1 MTDILTFNNPEFGS
15 IRSIEQNGEPWFVGK
30 DVATALGYSNTK
42 DALAKHVDEQDKTT
56 TLNQGDGVAFRD
68 PMGREQRPT
77 IINESG
83 LYSLIFSSKLEGAQR
98 FKRWV
103 TSEVLPSIRKT
114 GCYGTPDLSEL
125 SPELRCLIRLEQ
137 QQKQQAQEL
146 VRLNQKLD
154 QLQSTGAFG
163 TGGWRREGARSI
175 ARIAQARGGAQH
187 VPNVYQAAYTL
198 LEEREHCNLT
208 ARLEAL
214 RSKQRQ
220 QGMSKTRAGRL
231 TKMDAIAASPE
242 SVERWLKILHEME
255 VRCCTAAPEKE

>member
-1 MTDILTFNNPEFGS
+1 MANIQIFNNPEFGS
-15 IRSIEQNGEPWFVGK
+15 IRSIEQNNEPWFVGK
-30 DVATALGYSNTK
+30 DVALALGYAKPENALAAHV
-42 DALAKHVDEQDKTT
+42 DALDKTT
-56 TLNQGDGVAFRD
+56 TLIQGDGSNYKSKT
-68 PMGREQRPT
+68 T

-83 LYSLIFSSKLEGAQR
+83 VYSLIFSSKLEGAQR

-137 QQKQQAQEL
+137 RQKQQAQEL

-154 QLQSTGAFG
+154 QLQGTGAFG
-163 TGGWRREGARSI
+163 TGGWRRESARII

-187 VPNVYQAAYTL
+187 GPNVYQTAYTL
-198 LEEREHCNLT
+198 LEEREHCSLT

-242 SVERWLKILHEME
+242 SVEHWLKILHEME
-255 VRCCTAAPEKE
+255 ARYCTAAPEKE

>member
-30 DVATALGYSNTK
+30 DVARSLGYGDGKS
-42 DALAKHVDEQDKTT
+42 LANAVANHVDEQDK
-56 TLNQGDGVAFRD
+56 GVTELMT
-68 PMGREQRPT
+68 PGGTQKLV

-83 LYSLIFSSKLEGAQR
+83 LYSLIFSSKLAGAQR

-114 GCYGTPDLSEL
+114 GCYGTPDFAEL

-154 QLQSTGAFG
+154 QLQGTGGFG
-163 TGGWRREGARSI
+163 TGGWRRESARII
-175 ARIAQARGGAQH
+175 AHIAQARGGAQYG
-187 VPNVYQAAYTL
+187 PIVYQAVYTL
-198 LEEREHCNLT
+198 LEEREHCSLT

-214 RSKQRQ
+214 RNEQRQ

-242 SVERWLKILHEME
+242 SVERWLKILHEMAD
-255 VRCCTAAPEKE
+255 RCGAATPEKE

>member
-1 MTDILTFNNPEFGS
+1 MNEIMVFIDHNQLVVSSREVAANFGKNHKDTLDNIRQILAAENPATKSMFHETSFENRGKRYPMYLMNRDGFTLLAMGFTGKAALEWKIKYIAAFNAM
-15 IRSIEQNGEPWFVGK
+15 EQ
-30 DVATALGYSNTK
+30 
-42 DALAKHVDEQDKTT
+42 Q
-56 TLNQGDGVAFRD
+56 LNQR
-68 PMGREQRPT
+68 Q
-77 IINESG
+77 
-83 LYSLIFSSKLEGAQR
+83 
-98 FKRWV
+98 
-103 TSEVLPSIRKT
+103 
-114 GCYGTPDLSEL
+114 PDLSEL

-154 QLQSTGAFG
+154 QLQGTGAFG
-163 TGGWRREGARSI
+163 TGGWRRESARII

-187 VPNVYQAAYTL
+187 VPIVYQAAYTL
-198 LEEREHCNLT
+198 LEEREHCSLT

-242 SVERWLKILHEME
+242 SVEHWLKILHEME
-255 VRCCTAAPEKE
+255 ARYCTAAPEKE

>member
-1 MTDILTFNNPEFGS
+1 MTDIILST
-15 IRSIEQNGEPWFVGK
+15 QNGEPVVSSRQIAESFGK
-30 DVATALGYSNTK
+30 EHRNVMRDIENLMSEGALKNEHTPLFYKTEYVHEQNGQTYPMYLMNRDGFTLLAMGFTGK
-42 DALAKHVDEQDKTT
+42 AALEWKIKYIAAFNAMEQQ
-56 TLNQGDGVAFRD
+56 LNQR
-68 PMGREQRPT
+68 Q
-77 IINESG
+77 
-83 LYSLIFSSKLEGAQR
+83 
-98 FKRWV
+98 
-103 TSEVLPSIRKT
+103 
-114 GCYGTPDLSEL
+114 PDLSEL

-154 QLQSTGAFG
+154 QLQGTGAFG
-163 TGGWRREGARSI
+163 TGGWRRESARII

-187 VPNVYQAAYTL
+187 VPIVYQAAYTL
-198 LEEREHCNLT
+198 LEEREHCSLT

-242 SVERWLKILHEME
+242 SVEHWLKILHEME
-255 VRCCTAAPEKE
+255 ARYCTAAPEKE

>member
-1 MTDILTFNNPEFGS
+1 MTNIILST
-15 IRSIEQNGEPWFVGK
+15 QNGEPVVSSRQIAESFGK
-30 DVATALGYSNTK
+30 EHRNVMRDIENLMSEGALKNEHTPLFYKTEYVHEQNGQTYPMYLMNRDGFTLLAMGFTGK
-42 DALAKHVDEQDKTT
+42 AALEWKLKYIAAFNAMEQQ
-56 TLNQGDGVAFRD
+56 LNQRQPA
-68 PMGREQRPT
+68 
-77 IINESG
+77 
-83 LYSLIFSSKLEGAQR
+83 
-98 FKRWV
+98 
-103 TSEVLPSIRKT
+103 
-114 GCYGTPDLSEL
+114 LSEL

-154 QLQSTGAFG
+154 QLQGTGAFG
-163 TGGWRREGARSI
+163 TGGWRRESARII

-187 VPNVYQAAYTL
+187 GPNVYQTAYTL
-198 LEEREHCNLT
+198 LEEREHCSLT
-208 ARLEAL
+208 DRLEAL

-255 VRCCTAAPEKE
+255 VRYCTAAPEKE

>member
-15 IRSIEQNGEPWFVGK
+15 IRTIEQNGEPWFVGK
-30 DVATALGYSNTK
+30 DVALALGYAKPENALAAHV
-42 DALAKHVDEQDKTT
+42 DALDKTT
-56 TLNQGDGVAFRD
+56 TLIQGDGSNYKSKT
-68 PMGREQRPT
+68 T

-103 TSEVLPSIRKT
+103 TSEVLPRIRKT

-154 QLQSTGAFG
+154 QLQGTGAFG
-163 TGGWRREGARSI
+163 TGGWRRGSARII

-187 VPNVYQAAYTL
+187 VPIVYQAAYTL
-198 LEEREHCNLT
+198 LEEREHCSLT

-214 RSKQRQ
+214 RNEQRQ

-242 SVERWLKILHEME
+242 SVEHWLKILHEME
-255 VRCCTAAPEKE
+255 ARYCTAAPEKE

>member
-15 IRSIEQNGEPWFVGK
+15 IRTIEQNGEPWFVGK
-30 DVATALGYSNTK
+30 DVALALGYAKPENALAAHV
-42 DALAKHVDEQDKTT
+42 DALDKTT
-56 TLNQGDGVAFRD
+56 TLIQGDGSNYKSKT
-68 PMGREQRPT
+68 T

-154 QLQSTGAFG
+154 QLQGTGAFG
-163 TGGWRREGARSI
+163 TGGWRRESARII

-187 VPNVYQAAYTL
+187 VPIVYQAAYTL
-198 LEEREHCNLT
+198 LEEREHCSLT

-242 SVERWLKILHEME
+242 SVEHWLKILHEME
-255 VRCCTAAPEKE
+255 ARYCTAAPEKE

>member
-1 MTDILTFNNPEFGS
+1 MTDIILST
-15 IRSIEQNGEPWFVGK
+15 QNGEPVVSSRQIAESFGK
-30 DVATALGYSNTK
+30 EHRNVMRDIENLMSEGALKNEHTPLFYKTEYVHEQNGQTYPMYLMNRDGFTLLAMGFTGK
-42 DALAKHVDEQDKTT
+42 AALEWKLKYIAAFNAMEQQ
-56 TLNQGDGVAFRD
+56 LNQR
-68 PMGREQRPT
+68 Q
-77 IINESG
+77 
-83 LYSLIFSSKLEGAQR
+83 
-98 FKRWV
+98 
-103 TSEVLPSIRKT
+103 
-114 GCYGTPDLSEL
+114 PDLSEL

-154 QLQSTGAFG
+154 QLQGTGAFG
-163 TGGWRREGARSI
+163 TGGWRRESARII

-187 VPNVYQAAYTL
+187 GPNVYQAAYTL
-198 LEEREHCNLT
+198 LEEREHCSLT
-208 ARLEAL
+208 ARLETL

-255 VRCCTAAPEKE
+255 ARYCTAAPEKE

>member
-15 IRSIEQNGEPWFVGK
+15 IRTIEQNGEPWFVGK
-30 DVATALGYSNTK
+30 DVALALGYAKPENALAAHV
-42 DALAKHVDEQDKTT
+42 DALDKTT
-56 TLNQGDGVAFRD
+56 TLIQGDGSNYKSKT
-68 PMGREQRPT
+68 T

-114 GCYGTPDLSEL
+114 GCYGAPDLSEL

-154 QLQSTGAFG
+154 QLQGTGAFG
-163 TGGWRREGARSI
+163 TGGWRRESARII

-187 VPNVYQAAYTL
+187 VPIVYQAAYTL
-198 LEEREHCNLT
+198 LEEREHCSLT

-214 RSKQRQ
+214 RNEQRQ

-255 VRCCTAAPEKE
+255 ARYCTAAPEKE

>member
-15 IRSIEQNGEPWFVGK
+15 IRTIEQNGEPWFVGK
-30 DVATALGYSNTK
+30 DVALALGYAKPENALAAHV
-42 DALAKHVDEQDKTT
+42 DALDKTT
-56 TLNQGDGVAFRD
+56 TLIQGDGSNYKSKT
-68 PMGREQRPT
+68 T

-154 QLQSTGAFG
+154 QLQGTGAFG
-163 TGGWRREGARSI
+163 TGGWRRESARII

-187 VPNVYQAAYTL
+187 VPIVYQAAYTL
-198 LEEREHCNLT
+198 LEEREHCSLT

-255 VRCCTAAPEKE
+255 ARYCTAAPEKE

>member
-1 MTDILTFNNPEFGS
+1 MTDIQIFNNPEFGS
-15 IRSIEQNGEPWFVGK
+15 IRSIEQNNEPWFVGK
-30 DVATALGYSNTK
+30 DVALALGYAKPENALAAHV
-42 DALAKHVDEQDKTT
+42 DALDKTT
-56 TLNQGDGVAFRD
+56 TLIQGDGSNYKSKT
-68 PMGREQRPT
+68 T
-77 IINESG
+77 IISESG

-154 QLQSTGAFG
+154 QLQG
-163 TGGWRREGARSI
+163 TRALGEGGWRRESARII
-175 ARIAQARGGAQH
+175 ARIAQARGGAQYG
-187 VPNVYQAAYTL
+187 PNVYQAAYTL
-198 LEEREHCNLT
+198 LEEREHCSLT

-231 TKMDAIAASPE
+231 TKMDAVAASPE
-242 SVERWLKILHEME
+242 SVEHWLKILHEME
-255 VRCCTAAPEKE
+255 ARYCTAAPEKE

>member
-15 IRSIEQNGEPWFVGK
+15 IRTIEQNGEPWFVGK
-30 DVATALGYSNTK
+30 DVALALGYAKPENALAAHV
-42 DALAKHVDEQDKTT
+42 DALDKTT
-56 TLNQGDGVAFRD
+56 TLIQGDGSNYKSKT
-68 PMGREQRPT
+68 T

-154 QLQSTGAFG
+154 QLQGTGAFG
-163 TGGWRREGARSI
+163 TGGWRRESARII

-187 VPNVYQAAYTL
+187 VPIVYQAAYTL
-198 LEEREHCNLT
+198 LEEREHCSLT

-214 RSKQRQ
+214 RNEQRQ

-242 SVERWLKILHEME
+242 SVERWMKILHEME
-255 VRCCTAAPEKE
+255 ARYGIATPKE

>member
-1 MTDILTFNNPEFGS
+1 MADIQIFNNPEFGS

-30 DVATALGYSNTK
+30 DVALALGYK
-42 DALAKHVDEQDKTT
+42 DTVNALKSHVDEQDKAGWRITT
-56 TLNQGDGVAFRD
+56 QFGEKET
-68 PMGREQRPT
+68 T

-83 LYSLIFSSKLEGAQR
+83 VYSLIFSSKLEGAQR

-103 TSEVLPSIRKT
+103 TSEVLPSIRRT
-114 GCYGTPDLSEL
+114 GCYGTPDLSEF

-137 QQKQQAQEL
+137 RQKQQAQEL

-154 QLQSTGAFG
+154 QLQGTGAFG
-163 TGGWRREGARSI
+163 TGGWRRESARII
-175 ARIAQARGGAQH
+175 AHIAQARGGAQYG
-187 VPNVYQAAYTL
+187 PNVYQAAYTL
-198 LEEREHCNLT
+198 LEEREHCSLN

-231 TKMDAIAASPE
+231 TKMDAIAASSE

-255 VRCCTAAPEKE
+255 ARYCTAAPEKE

>member
-15 IRSIEQNGEPWFVGK
+15 IRTIEQNGEPWFVGK
-30 DVATALGYSNTK
+30 DVALALGYAKPENALAAHV
-42 DALAKHVDEQDKTT
+42 DALDKTT
-56 TLNQGDGVAFRD
+56 TLIQGDGSNYTSKT
-68 PMGREQRPT
+68 T

-154 QLQSTGAFG
+154 QLQGTGAFG
-163 TGGWRREGARSI
+163 TGGWRRESARII

-187 VPNVYQAAYTL
+187 VPIVYQAAYTL
-198 LEEREHCNLT
+198 LEEREHCSLT

-242 SVERWLKILHEME
+242 SVEHWLKILHEME
-255 VRCCTAAPEKE
+255 ARYCTAAPEKE

>member
-1 MTDILTFNNPEFGS
+1 MNEIMVFIDHNQLVVSSREVAANFGKNHKDTLDNIRQILAAENPATKSMFRETSFENRGKRYPMYLMNRDGFTLLAMGFTGKAALEWKIKYIAAFNAM
-15 IRSIEQNGEPWFVGK
+15 EQ
-30 DVATALGYSNTK
+30 
-42 DALAKHVDEQDKTT
+42 Q
-56 TLNQGDGVAFRD
+56 LNQR
-68 PMGREQRPT
+68 Q
-77 IINESG
+77 
-83 LYSLIFSSKLEGAQR
+83 
-98 FKRWV
+98 
-103 TSEVLPSIRKT
+103 
-114 GCYGTPDLSEL
+114 PDLSEL

-154 QLQSTGAFG
+154 QLQGTGAFG
-163 TGGWRREGARSI
+163 TGGWRRESARII

-187 VPNVYQAAYTL
+187 GPNVYQAAYTL
-198 LEEREHCNLT
+198 LEEREHCSLT

-242 SVERWLKILHEME
+242 SVEHWLKILHEME
-255 VRCCTAAPEKE
+255 ARYCTAAPEKE

>member
-15 IRSIEQNGEPWFVGK
+15 IRTIEQNGEPWFVGK
-30 DVATALGYSNTK
+30 DVALALGYAKPENALAAHV
-42 DALAKHVDEQDKTT
+42 DALDKTT
-56 TLNQGDGVAFRD
+56 TLIQGDGSNYKSKT
-68 PMGREQRPT
+68 T

-154 QLQSTGAFG
+154 QLQGTGAFG
-163 TGGWRREGARSI
+163 TGGWRRESARII

-187 VPNVYQAAYTL
+187 VPIVYQAAYTL
-198 LEEREHCNLT
+198 LEEREHCSLT

-214 RSKQRQ
+214 RNEQRQ

-255 VRCCTAAPEKE
+255 ARYCTAAPEKE

>member
-15 IRSIEQNGEPWFVGK
+15 IRTIEQNGEPWFVGK
-30 DVATALGYSNTK
+30 DVALALGYAKPENALAAHV
-42 DALAKHVDEQDKTT
+42 DALDKTT
-56 TLNQGDGVAFRD
+56 TLIQGDGSNYKSKT
-68 PMGREQRPT
+68 T

-114 GCYGTPDLSEL
+114 GRYGTPDLSEL

-154 QLQSTGAFG
+154 QLQGTGAFG
-163 TGGWRREGARSI
+163 TGGWRRESARII
-175 ARIAQARGGAQH
+175 AHIAQARGGAQYG
-187 VPNVYQAAYTL
+187 PIVYQAAYTL
-198 LEEREHCNLT
+198 LEEREHCSLT

-214 RSKQRQ
+214 RNEQRQ

-255 VRCCTAAPEKE
+255 ARYCTAAPEKE

>member
-1 MTDILTFNNPEFGS
+1 MTDIILST
-15 IRSIEQNGEPWFVGK
+15 QNGEPVVSSRQIAESFGK
-30 DVATALGYSNTK
+30 EHRNVMRDIENLMSEGALKNEHTPLFYKTEYVHEQNGQTYPMYLMNRDGFTLLAMGFTGK
-42 DALAKHVDEQDKTT
+42 AALEWKIKYIAAFNAMEQQ
-56 TLNQGDGVAFRD
+56 LNQR
-68 PMGREQRPT
+68 Q
-77 IINESG
+77 
-83 LYSLIFSSKLEGAQR
+83 
-98 FKRWV
+98 
-103 TSEVLPSIRKT
+103 
-114 GCYGTPDLSEL
+114 PDLSEF

-154 QLQSTGAFG
+154 QLQGTGAFG
-163 TGGWRREGARSI
+163 TGGWRRESARII

-187 VPNVYQAAYTL
+187 GPNVYQTAYTL
-198 LEEREHCNLT
+198 LEEREHCSLT

-242 SVERWLKILHEME
+242 SVEHWLKILHEME
-255 VRCCTAAPEKE
+255 ARYCTAAPEKE

>member
-1 MTDILTFNNPEFGS
+1 MRDIENLMSEGALKNEHTPLFYKTEYVH
-15 IRSIEQNGEPWFVGK
+15 EQNGQTYPMYLMNRDGFTLLAMGFTGK
-30 DVATALGYSNTK
+30 AALEWKIKYITAFN
-42 DALAKHVDEQDKTT
+42 AMEQQ
-56 TLNQGDGVAFRD
+56 LNQR
-68 PMGREQRPT
+68 Q
-77 IINESG
+77 
-83 LYSLIFSSKLEGAQR
+83 
-98 FKRWV
+98 
-103 TSEVLPSIRKT
+103 
-114 GCYGTPDLSEL
+114 PDLSEL

-154 QLQSTGAFG
+154 QLQGTGAFG
-163 TGGWRREGARSI
+163 TGGWRRESARII

-187 VPNVYQAAYTL
+187 VPIVYQAAYTL
-198 LEEREHCNLT
+198 LEEREHCSLT

-242 SVERWLKILHEME
+242 SVEHWLKILHEME
-255 VRCCTAAPEKE
+255 ARYCTAAPEKE

>member
-1 MTDILTFNNPEFGS
+1 MANIQIFNNPEFGS
-15 IRSIEQNGEPWFVGK
+15 IRSIEQNNEPWFVGK
-30 DVATALGYSNTK
+30 DVALALGYAKPENALAAHV
-42 DALAKHVDEQDKTT
+42 DALDKTT
-56 TLNQGDGVAFRD
+56 TLIQGDGSNYKSKT
-68 PMGREQRPT
+68 T

-83 LYSLIFSSKLEGAQR
+83 VYSLIFSSKLEGAQR

-137 QQKQQAQEL
+137 RQKQQAQEL

-154 QLQSTGAFG
+154 QLQGTGAFG
-163 TGGWRREGARSI
+163 TGGWRRESARII

-187 VPNVYQAAYTL
+187 GPNVYQTAYTL
-198 LEEREHCNLT
+198 LEEREHCSLT

-242 SVERWLKILHEME
+242 SVEHWLKILHEME
-255 VRCCTAAPEKE
+255 VRYCTAAPEKE

>member
-1 MTDILTFNNPEFGS
+1 MTDIQIFNNPEFGS
-15 IRSIEQNGEPWFVGK
+15 IRSIEQHGEPWFVGK
-30 DVATALGYSNTK
+30 DVALALGYAKPENALAAHV
-42 DALAKHVDEQDKTT
+42 DALDKTT
-56 TLNQGDGVAFRD
+56 TLIQGDGSNYKSKT
-68 PMGREQRPT
+68 T

-154 QLQSTGAFG
+154 QLQGTGAFG
-163 TGGWRREGARSI
+163 TTGWRRESARII
-175 ARIAQARGGAQH
+175 AHIAQALGGAQH
-187 VPNVYQAAYTL
+187 GPNVYQAAYTL
-198 LEEREHCNLT
+198 LEEREHCSLT

-214 RSKQRQ
+214 RSEQHQ
-220 QGMSKTRAGRL
+220 QGMSKTRASRL

-242 SVERWLKILHEME
+242 SVEHWLKILHEME
-255 VRCCTAAPEKE
+255 VRYCAAAPGKE